1 MEGPVGTG
9 ECELLVKVGGYVTP
23 SLKDRVHSLNKLMTP
38 TLLLAPSASKS
49 IQQAQHYDK
58 EGHWQDSVP
67 SSSKLESKVWT
78 DVFGSGQLRYSYN
91 GCPPSRR
98 PCCSL
103 QFWRKQLGLTVLTID
118 VQGTMNASDAHS

>member
-1 MEGPVGTG
+1 MEGPVGIG
-9 ECELLVKVGGYVTP
+9 ECELLVMDGDHVTP
-23 SLKDRVHSLNKLMTP
+23 SLKDRVHNLNELMTP
-38 TLLLAPSASKS
+38 TLLLAASASKS
-49 IQQAQHYDK
+49 IQHYDK
-58 EGHWQDSVP
+58 EDHWQDRAP
-67 SSSKLESKVWT
+67 SSFNLERKVWT

-91 GCPPSRR
+91 GCPPSKR